1 MTIGN
6 PCRGV
11 GNVTDPLCYSSI
23 CDLEQKL
30 SISMWKSYRG
40 STEKKC
46 FDFFGGFGRG
56 VVCRGFLCVCFVFYF
71 FFLLWGYRSN
81 IFLERNILSM
91 VLSAVLCS
99 EGGKLLDT
107 VC

>member
-1 MTIGN
+1 MGS
-6 PCRGV
+6 
-11 GNVTDPLCYSSI
+11 VTDPLCYRSI

-40 STEKKC
+40 STGKKC
-46 FDFFGGFGRG
+46 FVFVGVLCGGFFGF
-56 VVCRGFLCVCFVFYF
+56 CFCWFLLE
-71 FFLLWGYRSN
+71 FFLWAYRNN

-91 VLSAVLCS
+91 VLSAVLCL
-99 EGGKLLDT
+99 EGEKPLET

>member
-6 PCRGV
+6 PCRGM
-11 GNVTDPLCYSSI
+11 GSVTDPLCYRSI

-40 STEKKC
+40 STGKKC
-46 FDFFGGFGRG
+46 FVFLGVLCGGFFW
-56 VVCRGFLCVCFVFYF
+56 VL
-71 FFLLWGYRSN
+71 FLLFFVGVFLWAYRSN
-81 IFLERNILSM
+81 IFLERNILFM
-91 VLSAVLCS
+91 VLSAVLCLEGS
-99 EGGKLLDT
+99 EKPLET